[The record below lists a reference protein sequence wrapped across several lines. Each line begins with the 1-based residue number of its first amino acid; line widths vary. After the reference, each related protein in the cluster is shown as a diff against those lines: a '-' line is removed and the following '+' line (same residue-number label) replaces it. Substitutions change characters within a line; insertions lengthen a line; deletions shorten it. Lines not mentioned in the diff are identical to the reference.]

1 MPATHLWVRPHPS
14 PDMPAR
20 EDQGARSFVP
30 YETSGVSVLWRAG
43 GHWGQSRSPLGVGG
57 SPPRQSPLRSIGC
70 PPARPRSPQQ
80 GQRGR
85 RAETPSPTLH
95 TPCPNRA
102 GENDARTPPTRPVPR
117 PRRCCVPGVGSAE
130 LASPQEVTSEGES
143 GEPPEQRSGED
154 IRAEGPVKTLVSTS
168 PVRSTVVP

>member
-1 MPATHLWVRPHPS
+1 MPATHLWVRLHPS

-20 EDQGARSFVP
+20 EDQGARSLMP
-30 YETSGVSVLWRAG
+30 YETSGISVLRRAG
-43 GHWGQSRSPLGVGG
+43 GRWGQSRSLRGVGG
-57 SPPRQSPLRSIGC
+57 NPPRQSPLRSVGC
-70 PPARPRSPQQ
+70 PPAHPRSPQQ
-80 GQRGR
+80 GRRGR
-85 RAETPSPTLH
+85 RAEAPSPQLR

-102 GENDARTPPTRPVPR
+102 GENDARTPVPR
-117 PRRCCVPGVGSAE
+117 LRRCRVPGVGSAE

-143 GEPPEQRSGED
+143 GEPPERRSGED